1 MNASPFPRWVRLYAA
16 LVGAMDFSTGVAL
29 IAAPALTLRLMGAV
43 VPGAEALALVRLVG
57 VFVGAVGASY
67 LVALRGAET
76 TLRAVLGFTLLVRA
90 SVGTFVGIA
99 VAIGLFDRGWLMVAV
114 TDLACAGVQ
123 AWLLWRGG
131 RSDG

>member
-1 MNASPFPRWVRLYAA
+1 
-16 LVGAMDFSTGVAL
+16 MDFSTGLAL

-43 VPGAEALALVRLVG
+43 VPGGEALALVRLVG

-67 LVALRGAET
+67 LVALRGAEAA
-76 TLRAVLGFTLLVRA
+76 LRAVLGFTLLVRA
-90 SVGTFVGIA
+90 SVGTFAGMA

-114 TDLACAGVQ
+114 TDLACAAVQ
-123 AWLLWRGG
+123 AWILWRGG

>member
-1 MNASPFPRWVRLYAA
+1 MNATSSPRWVRLYAA
-16 LVGAMDFSTGVAL
+16 LVGAMDFSTGLAL

-43 VPGAEALALVRLVG
+43 VPGGEALALVRLVG

-90 SVGTFVGIA
+90 SVGTFAGIA

-123 AWLLWRGG
+123 GWILGRGK
-131 RSDG
+131 RSDD

>member
-1 MNASPFPRWVRLYAA
+1 MNGSSLPRWVRLYAV
-16 LVGAMDFSTGVAL
+16 LVGGMDFSTGIAL

-43 VPGAEALALVRLVG
+43 VPGPEALALVRLVG

-67 LVALRGAET
+67 LVALRGAEA

-90 SVGTFVGIA
+90 SVGTFAGLA

-123 AWLLWRGG
+123 AWILWRGE
-131 RSDG
+131 RKDD